1 MGRVLGE
8 IEKDHFF
15 ECPTNQTLWSNS
27 STTLWGPWP
36 QGWSKEQTRANF
48 YIVHMRRT
56 FKSKC
61 QKVNK
66 SLFKFLFKSWKRFCF
81 LDPFAQIYSN
91 HKTIAIKFQDAA
103 RHCTQTR
110 GCQRKTRAAMPQ
122 GFFLKFPAKRRD
134 VKIGRIE
141 QHYQIIPW
149 ETLPGG
155 DLPRKFIH
163 LHPLCNH
170 QESCRICQSVNCGNR
185 GAQGLTGCVVVIAG
199 SSKVKPA
206 GNGWLGWKIA
216 QNWFPHKKMIDTYN
230 TSIHIYIYDVMRILY
245 IYIYLCVYECKHK

>member
-1 MGRVLGE
+1 MASNIRFKKNGQTTSKEDGSQICDPQECGNKDFMGRVLGE
-8 IEKDHFF
+8 SKRTTF
-15 ECPTNQTLWSNS
+15 SNVQQIK
-27 STTLWGPWP
+27 LCDPIHP
-36 QGWSKEQTRANF
+36 QLCEIPGLRDDQ
-48 YIVHMRRT
+48 
-56 FKSKC
+56 KSKPGPTFTSFTC
-61 QKVNK
+61 GERSSQNVKRSTSRCS
-66 SLFKFLFKSWKRFCF
+66 SLCSDFCF
-81 LDPFAQIYSN
+81 LDPFAQICSN

-155 DLPRKFIH
+155 DLPKKNIH

-185 GAQGLTGCVVVIAG
+185 GAQGLIGCVVVIAG

-206 GNGWLGWKIA
+206 GNAWLG
-216 QNWFPHKKMIDTYN
+216 
-230 TSIHIYIYDVMRILY
+230 
-245 IYIYLCVYECKHK
+245 